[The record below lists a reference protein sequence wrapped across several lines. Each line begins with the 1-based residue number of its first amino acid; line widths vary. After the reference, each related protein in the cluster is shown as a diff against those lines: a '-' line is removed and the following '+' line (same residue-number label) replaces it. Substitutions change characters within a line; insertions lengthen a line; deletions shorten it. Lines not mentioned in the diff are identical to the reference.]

1 MSKLKTTD
9 TNEVIQPEEK
19 VTIELEMP
27 TDKDMPVGRLDTI
40 LETLIK
46 KEKVTK
52 ISKKIQSSK

>member
-1 MSKLKTTD
+1 VSKLKTTD

-40 LETLIK
+40 LVTLIK
-46 KEKVTK
+46 KGKVTVV
-52 ISKKIQSSK
+52 SKEK